1 MEEIKRQVLRAR
13 RRMLAQQFLS
23 RGTWSLFATL
33 VIAALGLV
41 VPKLWVLPVDPQ
53 TWLSGWLGG
62 GLGAGLL
69 VAFVWTWLARHGV
82 MEAALEIDRRFG
94 LKERVSSSLA
104 LTSSE
109 LESDVGRALVGD
121 AVACV
126 QRIDVRENFPVR
138 LSWRALLPLGPAAF
152 IFLLA
157 LFVPDAAPQTAG
169 QAAASSTTE
178 SQQVKHSAEA
188 LKKRLERLEQK
199 AEQKGLKDMDV
210 LLKELQKGLDE
221 VTSQHEVDR
230 KQALVKL
237 NDVAKSLEQ
246 RRDLLG
252 GADKIRQQLDKLK
265 DLDGGPADKLTQA
278 LKDGDLDGA
287 LKELKKLQEALKEGQ
302 LTDEQKR
309 QLAKQAEQFKHKL
322 QAAVDAHEQAKRGLE
337 EELKKRLAAGDLEG
351 AGKAQQQLDQ
361 LNKLNNQ
368 MSRLQQM
375 ADKLGQCQQCL
386 QHGDAQD
393 AAAQLEQLAR
403 DLKDLQGELQELQAL
418 DDVLDQIADAKKCM
432 NCEHCNGQG
441 CEACMGMNGGQQE
454 GPPGRGLGEG
464 QGQGDRPEQRTDTNF
479 YETQVRGK
487 VQPGE
492 AVRTGSAGGANRA
505 GRSLEEVKDQIRS
518 SLDQEPEPLTDVRLP
533 RNEREQVKEYYQRL
547 NKK

>member
-1 MEEIKRQVLRAR
+1 MEEIKRQVIRAR
-13 RRMLAQQFLS
+13 RRMIAQQFL
-23 RGTWSLFATL
+23 RIVTWSLFATL
-33 VIAALGLV
+33 LLAALGLG
-41 VPKLWVLPVDPQ
+41 VPKLWVLQVDSN
-53 TWLSGWLGG
+53 TWFWSWLGG

-69 VAFVWTWLARHGV
+69 LALVWTWLVRHGA
-82 MEAALEIDRRFG
+82 MAAALEIDRRFG

-104 LTSSE
+104 LTPNE
-109 LESDVGRALVGD
+109 LESDIGQALVDD
-121 AVACV
+121 AVGCV
-126 QRIDVRENFPVR
+126 QRIDVRENFPV
-138 LSWRALLPLGPAAF
+138 SMPWRAMLPLVPAAA

-157 LFVPDAAPQTAG
+157 VLVPDAAPEPAG
-169 QAAASSTTE
+169 NAVASSGTE
-178 SQQVKHSAEA
+178 SQQVKNSAEA
-188 LKKRLERLEQK
+188 LKKRLERLEKK

-210 LLKELQKGLDE
+210 LFKELQKGLDE
-221 VTSQHEVDR
+221 LTSKQEVDR
-230 KQALVKL
+230 KNAMVKL
-237 NDVAKSLEQ
+237 NDVAKNLEQ

-265 DLDGGPADKLTQA
+265 DLDGGPADKMAQA
-278 LKDGDLDGA
+278 LKDGDLEGA

-302 LTDEQKR
+302 LTDDQKQ
-309 QLAKQAEQFKHKL
+309 QLAKQAEQFKNKL
-322 QAAVDAHEQAKRGLE
+322 QDAVDAHEQAKRGLE
-337 EELKKRLAAGDLEG
+337 EEIKKRLAAGDLEG

-361 LNKLNNQ
+361 LNKLNDQ

-375 ADKLGQCQQCL
+375 ADKFGQCQQCL
-386 QHGDAQD
+386 QHGDAKD
-393 AAAQLEQLAR
+393 AAAQLQQLAQ
-403 DLKDLQGELQELQAL
+403 DLKNLQGDLQELQTL
-418 DDVLDQIADAKKCM
+418 DDVLEQIADAKQCM
-432 NCEHCNGQG
+432 NCKHCNGQG

-464 QGQGDRPEQRTDTNF
+464 QGQGDRPQQKTDTSF

-547 NKK
+547 NKR